1 MNSIE
6 SKYKTIENES
16 KASIQEVNDINIPEE
31 QKAYTGGE
39 SWESWTKMFTKEP
52 GDKVYTFHEFKNIL
66 KTIHPNLRIEYNNVI
81 GFAHFI
87 YLDFYGIPFPICE
100 VGKACDNEIPPES
113 GFIKPTDD
121 MLIKETLQD
130 YAGWKQ
136 ALFEIKIKFAEYG
149 VKSLWDAGNVDA
161 AKKMLVEN

>member
-6 SKYKTIENES
+6 SKYRNIENES
-16 KASIQEVNDINIPEE
+16 KASIQEVHDIQIPET
-31 QKAYTGGE
+31 QKGLTGGE
-39 SWESWTKMFTKEP
+39 SWETWMKMFTREP
-52 GDKVYTFHEFKNIL
+52 GDKVYTYHEFEKVL
-66 KTIHPNLRIEYNNVI
+66 KTIHPNLCIKYNNVL

-87 YLDFYGIPFPICE
+87 YLDFYGVPVPICE
-100 VGKACDNEIPPES
+100 VGKALDNEIPPES

-121 MLIKETLQD
+121 MLIKETRQD

-149 VKSLWDAGNVDA
+149 VKSLWDAGNIGA
-161 AKKMLVEN
+161 AKELAAGI